1 MKIRIT
7 AKNLN
12 TLEVF
17 EQELCATSISELED
31 LEDAIISMAGNVFI
45 HGFYREFEKMFAALL
60 IQGFY
65 DLEDGNSRLY
75 METIE

>member
-1 MKIRIT
+1 MKIKII

-17 EQELCATSISELED
+17 EQELCATPVNELED
-31 LEDAIISMAGNVFI
+31 LENAILDIACKVSI
-45 HGFYREFEKMFAALL
+45 YGFYREFEIMFASLL

-65 DLEDGNSRLY
+65 DFEDGDSRLY